1 MRMFFALTLQG
12 APRKDKKQ
20 TVVMFVFSLKKQ
32 GASSNIGVSFKNRN
46 YMYLVEDFY
55 NKHKDD
61 LGLELIA
68 GKKGLKRV
76 IKVPDTQ
83 RPGLSLSGYFKHFG
97 GQRILIFGKVEIFYL
112 RDLDK
117 KTRVDRLKGVLKE
130 QTPAVIVARHYLPPK
145 ELIQICEEQNIPLFR
160 VSMITMNL
168 LSKMT
173 VLLNEEFSP
182 SMTCHGTLVEAFGVG
197 LMIQGDSSVGK
208 SEAALGM
215 IERGHRLI
223 SDDVVKIKL
232 REGSYLEGSG
242 PELTRHLM
250 EIRGIGIINVAHLY
264 GAVCVRD
271 DKRLELV
278 VKLEEWDDRHFYD
291 RIGLDEKYCDILGIK
306 VPYHVLPVKPGR
318 DVVLLLETIA
328 LNHRLKEMGYNSAK
342 EFNTKL
348 LETISKKQELKKKTP
363 GNQLRETYPKGKN

>member
-1 MRMFFALTLQG
+1 MYTVNDLFF
-12 APRKDKKQ
+12 
-20 TVVMFVFSLKKQ
+20 
-32 GASSNIGVSFKNRN
+32 
-46 YMYLVEDFY
+46 
-55 NKHKDD
+55 KHKEA
-61 LGLELIA
+61 LGLELFA
-68 GKKGLKRV
+68 GEEGLKRPIPLPEV
-76 IKVPDTQ
+76 Q
-83 RPGLSLSGYFKHFG
+83 RPGISLSGYLKHHA
-97 GQRILIFGKVEIFYL
+97 GQRILVFGKIEILYL
-112 RDLDK
+112 RELDAA
-117 KTRVDRLKGVLKE
+117 TRLERLRGILTAH
-130 QTPAVIVARHYLPPK
+130 TPAVIVSRRLRPPQ
-145 ELIQICEEQNIPLFR
+145 ELVDACQQDGIPLFR
-160 VSMITMNL
+160 ASMITMNL

-173 VLLNEEFSP
+173 FLLNEEFSP

-197 LMIQGDSSVGK
+197 VLIQGDSSVGK
-208 SEAALGM
+208 SEAALGL

-223 SDDVVKIKL
+223 SDDVVKVKV

-271 DKRLELV
+271 GKRLDLV

-291 RIGLDEKYCDILGIK
+291 RIGLDEKYSDMLGVK

-342 EFNTKL
+342 EFNVKL
-348 LETISKKQELKKKTP
+348 LETISNRTKLKRES
-363 GNQLRETYPKGKN
+363 QLQGKS